1 LPEQESCPLE
11 AGARKREAGGRFNAT
26 AAGSNP
32 AAGKYLPYR
41 VRYHQEPALGAGTGI
56 GFGTRYWRRFAFP
69 CPVIG
74 IASLDREK
82 GEAPSSGMRA
92 THSPPWGKT
101 DTDARHTWQPRKGVG
116 RALWKRTLLWPPR
129 LWGPSLPSLNTHTTV
144 ARPEW
149 TSTPFPRPIE
159 HRVSLNWVGYIPRKR
174 SSRIHGVHRPA
185 PSGEL
190 RGAPDR
196 LSRPLSR
203 GHPRKH
209 TFSGGTRRVSRL
221 KETPATSVSG
231 SRARSTSAVAQYP
244 WQRRGKARGRS
255 VLQAPEAGFAQPYP
269 TLILPYPTLTL
280 LVPTLTLP

>member
-1 LPEQESCPLE
+1 MAAPE
-11 AGARKREAGGRFNAT
+11 GGRQSAVE
-26 AAGSNP
+26 AHS
-32 AAGKYLPYR
+32 
-41 VRYHQEPALGAGTGI
+41 AL
-56 GFGTRYWRRFAFP
+56 
-69 CPVIG
+69 
-74 IASLDREK
+74 
-82 GEAPSSGMRA
+82 AP
-92 THSPPWGKT
+92 KT
-101 DTDARHTWQPRKGVG
+101 LG
-116 RALWKRTLLWPPR
+116 
-129 LWGPSLPSLNTHTTV
+129 SLPSLPQHTHTTV

-185 PSGEL
+185 PSGEP